1 MNQVVTFTKLAHQG
15 KSGTSKR
22 GPYSFRVFET
32 AGGTKFQTLDVALG
46 DAVVES
52 YGTAVDV
59 EYEAETNGDF
69 TNNVIKSIKPAAEG
83 SAATETAPVSAPSSE
98 RDQKQRSK
106 EEVRRTESVKA
117 AAVLLVELSK
127 SEESPVEATLSGLFE
142 LADTIAAYVETG
154 QS

>member
-22 GPYSFRVFET
+22 GAYSFRVFET
-32 AGGTKFQTLDVALG
+32 AGGVKFQTLSVEIGDSILG
-46 DAVVES
+46 TL
-52 YGTAVDV
+52 GTAYEV
-59 EYEAETNGDF
+59 EYEVETNGDF
-69 TNNVIKSIKPAAEG
+69 TNNVIKSISPASEAQAAQAE
-83 SAATETAPVSAPSSE
+83 AVPVND

-127 SEESPVEATLSGLFE
+127 SEDSPVEATLSGLFE